1 MRREVILFTS
11 VVAIL
16 AACSESTSGVT
27 KDSPDAGD
35 TQPGIDASVTTTT
48 DGGTTTTKDSGGL
61 TKPDGDVTKAEVL
74 INEISASDDWVE
86 LVNAG
91 TSAVDISGWKLADSE
106 KDGGAPKSSDA
117 VVFPSNT
124 VLSPKATLMV
134 LAGDVDAGTPC
145 PGTGAAYC
153 FYAPFGIS
161 NKDGETLY
169 LLDKTGVVGS
179 VTYPPSAAL
188 DTETFCR
195 IPHADP
201 AGTLV
206 ACAPTPGASNK
217 AK

>member
-1 MRREVILFTS
+1 LG
-11 VVAIL
+11 
-16 AACSESTSGVT
+16 ACSESTSGVP
-27 KDSPDAGD
+27 KDP
-35 TQPGIDASVTTTT
+35 T
-48 DGGTTTTKDSGGL
+48 DGGAVTPGDDAAVLPSDAGTTPKDSGSL
-61 TKPDGDVTKAEVL
+61 TKPDGDIATAEVL

-91 TSAVDISGWKLADSE
+91 TTAVDISGWKLADSE
-106 KDGGAPKSSDA
+106 KDGGAPKESDA

-145 PGTGAAYC
+145 PGTGSAYC
-153 FYAPFGIS
+153 LYAPFGIS

-169 LLDKTGVVGS
+169 LIGKTGVVGS
-179 VTYPPSAAL
+179 VTYPPSAAQ

-201 AGTLV
+201 TGKFV